1 MPGITITPLHQKGD
15 GVIAVSQ
22 ELEQE
27 SIHRFGYE
35 PSDVYLVPH
44 GVNPENFSD
53 ENKVTFKDELSIK
66 EDSLVITFVGSI
78 NKRKGIDLLL
88 RACNLIKDQVPSFTL
103 LIVGEGETEWMNE
116 IIIQEGLQE
125 VAKVFPFQD
134 PVKFYKM
141 ADVFVLPSRKEAFGL
156 VIIEAMMVGVPVI
169 RSKTEGANDQI
180 LDKHDG
186 LLFESENVEQLSE
199 CLIAL
204 LNNKNLRE
212 KIGMNGKMKAEKL
225 FTQDV
230 MVTNII
236 HVYQEIINKFHQDP
250 V

>member
-1 MPGITITPLHQKGD
+1 M
-15 GVIAVSQ
+15 
-22 ELEQE
+22 
-27 SIHRFGYE
+27 
-35 PSDVYLVPH
+35 
-44 GVNPENFSD
+44 
-53 ENKVTFKDELSIK
+53 
-66 EDSLVITFVGSI
+66 
-78 NKRKGIDLLL
+78 
-88 RACNLIKDQVPSFTL
+88 

-212 KIGMNGKMKAEKL
+212 KIGMNGKIKAEKL